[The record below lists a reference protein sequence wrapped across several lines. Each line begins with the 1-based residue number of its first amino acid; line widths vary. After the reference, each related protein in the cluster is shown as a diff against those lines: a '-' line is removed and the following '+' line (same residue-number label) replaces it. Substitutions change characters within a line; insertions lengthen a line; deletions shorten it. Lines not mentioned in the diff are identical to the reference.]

1 MTLFNKIYSKI
12 NQSRILFSVCLLAL
26 LSFSVISGQN
36 SKEDQFPYDQG
47 NKDVAPPVKERL
59 FYGGSLGLMLG
70 TITDIQ
76 VSPVIGFWILPRVAL
91 AVGPTYRYYKD
102 QIDRTAIYGGRSY
115 LQFVVI
121 QDISS
126 LVPLGVHTGIFLHV
140 ENELLSLKTSFWKN
154 PPPYKTDRFYVN
166 TVLAGGGISQQ
177 IGRRSS
183 LNFMIL
189 WPLNDSVYEIY
200 SKPEIRISFIF

>member
-1 MTLFNKIYSKI
+1 MALFIKISSLINKTRTLS
-12 NQSRILFSVCLLAL
+12 LVCLLAL

-36 SKEDQFPYDQG
+36 SKEDQFPFEQG
-47 NKDVAPPVKERL
+47 NTKATPPVKERL
-59 FYGGSLGLMLG
+59 FYGGSFGLMFG

-76 VSPVIGFWILPRVAL
+76 VSPVIGFWVLPRVAV

-102 QIDRTAIYGGRSY
+102 QIDRTAIYGGKGY
-115 LQFVVI
+115 LQFVII
-121 QDISS
+121 QDINSIIP
-126 LVPLGVHTGIFLHV
+126 VGVHTGIFLHV
-140 ENELLSLKTSFWKN
+140 EDELLSLKTSFWKN

-183 LNFMIL
+183 LNLMVL
-189 WPLNDSVYEIY
+189 WPLNDSVFEIY

>member
-1 MTLFNKIYSKI
+1 MALFFKISSII
-12 NQSRILFSVCLLAL
+12 NLSRIIFLVCLLSL

-47 NKDVAPPVKERL
+47 NNKDTPPVKERL
-59 FYGGSLGLMLG
+59 FYGGSLGLMFG

-76 VSPVIGFWILPRVAL
+76 ISPVIGFWVMPRVAV

-115 LQFVVI
+115 IQFVVI
-121 QDISS
+121 QDINSV
-126 LVPLGVHTGIFLHV
+126 LPVGVHTGVFFHV
-140 ENELLSLKTSFWKN
+140 EDELLSLKTSFWKN

-166 TVLAGGGISQQ
+166 TVLAGAGISQQ

-183 LNFMIL
+183 LNLMIL

-200 SKPEIRISFIF
+200 SKPEIRISFLF

>member
-1 MTLFNKIYSKI
+1 MALFIKISSII
-12 NQSRILFSVCLLAL
+12 NRSRLIFLVCLLSF

-36 SKEDQFPYDQG
+36 SKEDQFPFEREKSD
-47 NKDVAPPVKERL
+47 ASPPFKERL
-59 FYGGSLGLMLG
+59 FYGGSVGLMFG

-76 VSPVIGFWILPRVAL
+76 VSPVIGFWVLPRVAV
-91 AVGPTYRYYKD
+91 AAGPTYRYYKD
-102 QIDRTAIYGGRSY
+102 QFNKTAVYGGRSY

-121 QDISS
+121 QDINS
-126 LVPLGVHTGIFLHV
+126 VIPVGVHTGIFLHV
-140 ENELLSLKTSFWKN
+140 EDELLSLKTSFWKN

-183 LNFMIL
+183 LNLMVL

>member
-1 MTLFNKIYSKI
+1 MKPFNIVFSKI
-12 NQSRILFSVCLLAL
+12 NQSRILFLVCLLAF
-26 LSFSVISGQN
+26 LSFSVIYGQN

-59 FYGGSLGLMLG
+59 FYGGSLGLMFG

-91 AVGPTYRYYKD
+91 AVGPTYRYYKYQD
-102 QIDRTAIYGGRSY
+102 NRTALYGGRSY

-121 QDISS
+121 QDINS
-126 LVPLGVHTGIFLHV
+126 LVPIKSHTGIFLHV

-154 PPPYKTDRFYVN
+154 PPYRTDRFYVN

-183 LNFMIL
+183 LNLMIL